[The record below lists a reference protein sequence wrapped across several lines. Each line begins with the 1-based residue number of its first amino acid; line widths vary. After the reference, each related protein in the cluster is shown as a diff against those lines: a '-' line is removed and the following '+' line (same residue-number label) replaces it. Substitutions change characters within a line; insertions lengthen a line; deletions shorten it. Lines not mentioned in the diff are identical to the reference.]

1 MNESVITAIG
11 LSAAL
16 GGIVA
21 VIPQVIKVVKT
32 KSTTDLS
39 LYMWAIVTLA
49 NSLWLVY
56 GLEKG
61 DLPIIISNGTQLVM
75 VAIVLRYKIKYK

>member
-75 VAIVLRYKIKYK
+75 VAIVLRYKLKYN